1 LSAARTR
8 VGDDDDA
15 VASLSLTSWKRSM
28 GPPFR
33 FRPDPPPVGKWNAAT
48 YALQKTTSDDDGES
62 TSASS
67 AAQDTAGFNQ
77 GVSYESYPSYA
88 NASPWP
94 KNTREEREGRRANSS
109 RKKLPTVGNGI
120 GRIGPIGSDAVDD
133 DGDGGNPF
141 EEGEL

>member
-1 LSAARTR
+1 MREGRLETLDGARLSGFVLTR
-8 VGDDDDA
+8 QPSA
-15 VASLSLTSWKRSM
+15 
-28 GPPFR
+28 
-33 FRPDPPPVGKWNAAT
+33 GKWNAAT
-48 YALQKTTSDDDGES
+48 YALQKL
-62 TSASS
+62 ASS

-94 KNTREEREGRRANSS
+94 NNTREEREGRRANSS

-120 GRIGPIGSDAVDD
+120 GPIGPMGSDAVGD
-133 DGDGGNPF
+133 DGDSGNPF